1 MYIYI
6 KRRKA
11 GSRGKER
18 EVFAKTYPREIGL
31 TLETVRV
38 YRGGTYGCPDGQGNR

>member
-6 KRRKA
+6 YRGEEEGGERK
-11 GSRGKER
+11 

-38 YRGGTYGCPDGQGNR
+38 YIEAVHTDGQGNR